1 MKKVRIENFALVAYV
16 EESDIRALKKLEYC
30 GRTQD
35 EKGKIVSTVRPEVP
49 DEVYQEIE
57 EGLEVQP
64 IEDTKYLKFK
74 NIHAVNYIKG
84 AHFIPNED
92 FLDKEVTR
100 EDLEAMLEKSKTD
113 YEYILETLR
122 KLYAK
127 EQISEEEIITLSQC
141 DALSVRLTRDAVKAA
156 YANNDFASE
165 LQYIICEEAIIVQAE
180 HYMDSLNAYW
190 RKKGHLKPAQRPMA
204 KVLSRFCKAFGGK

>member
-1 MKKVRIENFALVAYV
+1 MKKVRPENLILAVYV
-16 EESDIRALKKLEYC
+16 EESDVRALEKLKYC

-35 EKGKIVSTVRPEVP
+35 ESGKIVTTVRTEVP

-57 EGLEVQP
+57 KGLEVQP
-64 IEDTKYLKFK
+64 IGDTKYFRFQ
-74 NIHAVNYIKG
+74 NIHAANYIKN

-92 FLDKEVTR
+92 FLDKEVSY
-100 EDLEAMLEKSKTD
+100 EDLVAMLEKSKTD

-180 HYMDSLNAYW
+180 HYMDSLTTYW
-190 RKKGHLKPAQRPMA
+190 RQKGHLKPAQKPMA
-204 KVLSRFCKAFGGK
+204 KVLSRFRKAFGGK

>member
-35 EKGKIVSTVRPEVP
+35 EKGRIVSTVRPEVP
-49 DEVYQEIE
+49 DAVYQEIE

-122 KLYAK
+122 KLMQK
-127 EQISEEEIITLSQC
+127 SKFQ
-141 DALSVRLTRDAVKAA
+141 R
-156 YANNDFASE
+156 
-165 LQYIICEEAIIVQAE
+165 
-180 HYMDSLNAYW
+180 
-190 RKKGHLKPAQRPMA
+190 RKL
-204 KVLSRFCKAFGGK
+204 

>member
-16 EESDIRALKKLEYC
+16 EESDIRALKELEYC

-35 EKGKIVSTVRPEVP
+35 EEGRIVSTVRPEVP
-49 DEVYQEIE
+49 DEVFQEIE
-57 EGLEVQP
+57 DGLEVQP

-74 NIHAVNYIKG
+74 NIHAVNYIKS

-122 KLYAK
+122 KLYARVR
-127 EQISEEEIITLSQC
+127 ISEEETIKLSQC

-156 YANNDFASE
+156 YEVAQKGDTVLLSPCCASFDLFKNYE
-165 LQYIICEEAIIVQAE
+165 DRGEQFKQAVKQ
-180 HYMDSLNAYW
+180 L
-190 RKKGHLKPAQRPMA
+190 
-204 KVLSRFCKAFGGK
+204 

>member
-16 EESDIRALKKLEYC
+16 EESDIRALKKLEYF
-30 GRTQD
+30 GRKQD

-122 KLYAK
+122 KLYAR
-127 EQISEEEIITLSQC
+127 QPLSEEEIITLSQC
-141 DALSVRLTRDAVKAA
+141 DALSVRLTRDAVKTA
-156 YANNDFASE
+156 YAEDDFTNE
-165 LQYIICEEAIIVQAE
+165 LQYMICDESIIVQAE
-180 HYMDSLNAYW
+180 HYMDSLTTYW
-190 RKKGHLKPAQRPMA
+190 RQKGHLKPAQKPIA
-204 KVLSRFCKAFGGK
+204 KVLSRFRKAFGGK